1 VRQAFAA
8 TLHHE
13 FAAKVH
19 HIGCTKSTILLIILK
34 NAGGKVKQR
43 NLKLM
48 DIREILIHIRAQNS
62 DRQVARDTG
71 HNRRTIKRYREWA
84 EKQGLLEGE
93 MPPLEELQQRLKE
106 SLPERTPPQNVSSVE
121 TYRDLV
127 TKWEKA
133 NVEVAAM
140 HQRLSERGYTGSYAA
155 VWRFVRRLK
164 GNTRSDV
171 TVRVETKP
179 GEEAQVDFG
188 YAGKMIDPVSGKLRK
203 TWVFVMTLSWSR
215 HQYVEFVWD
224 QKTATFLRCHRNAFE
239 FFGGVPERVRI
250 DNLKAAILKAV
261 FDDPQ
266 VQQSYRECAE
276 HYGFLIAPCRVR
288 TPEHKG
294 KVEQGGVH
302 YVKRNFLGGREPT
315 TLTQA
320 NQDGVVWCQTT
331 AGLRIHGTTKEK
343 PLERF
348 AEIEKEILSPL
359 PESPY
364 DLAVWK
370 HAKVY
375 RDCYVTFDQAFYSVP
390 YRLYPGKVW
399 ICGGSRQVRIFD
411 EQYNLKATHERA
423 TQPGERLT
431 NLAHLPPNKVPGL
444 IQDRDSLLAEAEA
457 VGPAVHQVVRTLLDD
472 PVLYRIP
479 TAGRLVRLQNR
490 YGADR
495 LEAAAARALW
505 FDDPSYKTI
514 KRILAQGLDQE
525 ETLLP
530 VSLPAATTFARSADE
545 LVGTLAGEGK
555 SWN

>member
-1 VRQAFAA
+1 MK
-8 TLHHE
+8 T
-13 FAAKVH
+13 
-19 HIGCTKSTILLIILK
+19 
-34 NAGGKVKQR
+34 R

-48 DIREILIHIRAQNS
+48 DIREILNHIRAQSS

-71 HNRRTIKRYREWA
+71 HNRRTIRRYREWA
-84 EKQGLLEGE
+84 QTQGLLAGE
-93 MPPLEELQQRLKE
+93 LPPLEELQKRMKA
-106 SLPERTPPQNVSSVE
+106 SLPERTPPQNVSSVAS
-121 TYRDLV
+121 YRELIE
-127 TKWEKA
+127 KWEKA

-140 HQRLSERGYTGSYAA
+140 HQRLNERGYTGSYAA

-164 GNTRSDV
+164 EKGDPDV

-188 YAGKMIDPVSGKLRK
+188 YAGMMIDPASGKLRK

-215 HQYVEFVWD
+215 HQYAEFVWD
-224 QKTATFLRCHRNAFE
+224 QKIATFLRCHRNAFE
-239 FFGGVPERVRI
+239 FFGGIPERVRI

-276 HYGFLIAPCRVR
+276 HYGFLIAPCRVA

-302 YVKRNFLGGREPT
+302 YAKRNFLGGREAT
-315 TLTQA
+315 TITQA
-320 NQDGVVWCQTT
+320 NQDVLVWCQTT

-348 AEIEKEILSPL
+348 EQIEKEILSPL
-359 PESPY
+359 PQSPY

-370 HAKVY
+370 HVKVY
-375 RDCYVTFDQAFYSVP
+375 RDCYVTFEQAFYSVP

-399 ICGGSRQVRIFD
+399 ICGGSRQVRIYD
-411 EQYNLKATHERA
+411 QEYQLKATHERA
-423 TQPGERLT
+423 AQPGQRLT
-431 NLAHLPPNKVPGL
+431 NLAHLPPTKVPGL

-457 VGPAVHQVVRTLLDD
+457 VGPALQQIVQALLDD

-479 TAGRLVRLQNR
+479 TAGRLVRLKNR
-490 YGADR
+490 YGAER
-495 LEAAAARALW
+495 LEAAAQRALW
-505 FDDPSYKTI
+505 FEDPSYKTV

-525 ETLLP
+525 ETPLP
-530 VSLPAATTFARSADE
+530 VCLPPATTFARSADE
-545 LVGTLAGEGK
+545 LVGVLAEEAG

>member
-1 VRQAFAA
+1 M
-8 TLHHE
+8 
-13 FAAKVH
+13 
-19 HIGCTKSTILLIILK
+19 
-34 NAGGKVKQR
+34 KQR

-48 DIREILIHIRAQNS
+48 DIREILIHIRAQSS

-71 HNRRTIKRYREWA
+71 HHRCTVKRYREWA
-84 EKQGLLEGE
+84 QAQGLLEGE
-93 MPPLEELQQRLKE
+93 MPPLEELQQRVTT
-106 SLPERTPPQNVSSVE
+106 SLPERTPPQNISSLE
-121 TYRDLV
+121 SYRELIE
-127 TKWEKA
+127 KWVKA

-140 HQRLSERGYTGSYAA
+140 QQRLKEKGYAGSYAA
-155 VWRFVRRLK
+155 VWRFVQQLK
-164 GNTRSDV
+164 KNDHSDV

-188 YAGKMIDPVSGKLRK
+188 YAETMIDPASGKLRK

-224 QKTATFLRCHRNAFE
+224 QKIATFLRCHRNAFE
-239 FFGGVPERVRI
+239 FFGGIPERVRI

-276 HYGFLIAPCRVR
+276 HYGFLIAPCRVA
-288 TPEHKG
+288 TPQHKG

-302 YVKRNFLGGREPT
+302 YVKRNFLGGRDAT
-315 TLTQA
+315 TITQA
-320 NQDGVVWCQTT
+320 NQDGLVWCQTT
-331 AGLRIHGTTKEK
+331 AGLRKHGTTKEK

-348 AEIEKEILSPL
+348 EQVEKELLSPL

-370 HAKVY
+370 HVKVY
-375 RDCYVTFDQAFYSVP
+375 RDCYVAFDDAFYSVP

-399 ICGGSRQVRIFD
+399 VCGGSRQVRIFD

-423 TQPGERLT
+423 AQSGQRFTDLG
-431 NLAHLPPNKVPGL
+431 HLPPTKVPGL
-444 IQDRDSLLAEAEA
+444 IQDHDSLLADAET
-457 VGPAVHQVVRTLLDD
+457 VGPALHQIVQSLLSD

-479 TAGRLVRLQNR
+479 TAGRLIRLKNC
-490 YGADR
+490 YGAGR
-495 LEAAAARALW
+495 LEAAAERALW

-514 KRILAQGLDQE
+514 KGILAQGLDQE
-525 ETLLP
+525 EKPLAI
-530 VSLPAATTFARSADE
+530 SLPPATTFARSADE
-545 LVGTLAGEGK
+545 LVGAFTEEAA